1 MTRVQTA
8 NNTLCI
14 ALALAEAIKTVGL
27 NRLAIDYLLSYY
39 LTVIRFSSE
48 SYRIRLEVGGT
59 IPIFEE
65 QLMYLP
71 NSNNIGEEMMDEIKS
86 YTLVPDLSLLF
97 QNVFYT
103 AYTLL
108 GAWFWL
114 HEISR
119 IQEPPCSEHATII
132 LLFHIRED

>member
-14 ALALAEAIKTVGL
+14 ALAL
-27 NRLAIDYLLSYY
+27 
-39 LTVIRFSSE
+39 
-48 SYRIRLEVGGT
+48 GGGGAVNA
-59 IPIFEE
+59 PAQF
-65 QLMYLP
+65 QQYWR
-71 NSNNIGEEMMDEIKS
+71 GMMDEIKS
-86 YTLVPDLSLLF
+86 NTLVPDLSLLF

-103 AYTLL
+103 AYTLF

-119 IQEPPCSEHATII
+119 IQEPPCSEHAAII
-132 LLFHIRED
+132 LLPYPRRLMANCSRSSCYPIWLILGLCLRLRPWLIPFGGRQRPSAENPVQL